1 MLLSAA
7 AAEVKRVPLFI
18 FQNRKLDIFASES
31 AAKYTN
37 IQILNIWEPQIE
49 FLLIIFNFALAPYHY
64 PCFNTNINIPSLGG
78 FILIIFSLVIINLID
93 RMMTI
98 LCQWAAFGQRDLAIQ
113 FGMHFGTPRHPA
125 CFTFS
130 LTFSLFFKIIWY
142 LNTF

>member
-7 AAEVKRVPLFI
+7 AAKVKRVPLFI
-18 FQNRKLDIFASES
+18 FQNRKLEIFASES

-49 FLLIIFNFALAPYHY
+49 FLLIIFIFPLAPYHY
-64 PCFNTNINIPSLGG
+64 PNTNINIASLGG
-78 FILIIFSLVIINLID
+78 FILIIFSSVIINLID

-130 LTFSLFFKIIWY
+130 LSFSLFLKVIWH